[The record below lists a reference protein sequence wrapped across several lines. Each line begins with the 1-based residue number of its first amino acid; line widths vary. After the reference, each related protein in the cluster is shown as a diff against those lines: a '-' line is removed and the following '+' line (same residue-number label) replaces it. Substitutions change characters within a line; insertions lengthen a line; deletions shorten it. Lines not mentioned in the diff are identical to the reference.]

1 VQYRD
6 ANFCVATPSDT
17 QDWTQKKSENMN
29 AENQIMS
36 LVCIK
41 ALGSK
46 T

>member
-1 VQYRD
+1 
-6 ANFCVATPSDT
+6 
-17 QDWTQKKSENMN
+17 MN